1 MYILKSEVD
10 DSFYTGQCQNIQ
22 ERVQRHNNGYT
33 KSTKAKIPWK
43 LVYYELYRTRRN
55 AIRREIQI
63 KRGKSRKYIYE
74 LIAQLP
80 KDKVTG
86 D

>member
-22 ERVQRHNNGYT
+22 ERVRRHNNGYT
-33 KSTKAKIPWK
+33 KSTTAKIPWK
-43 LVYYELYRTRRN
+43 LVYYEPYRTRRE

-63 KRGKSRKYIYE
+63 KREKSRKYIFE

-80 KDKVTG
+80 KD
-86 D
+86 